1 MDKND
6 VLNGSSSS
14 DQLIKYAKDLS
25 EVYKSEKEKIK
36 ELEAA
41 HKQLMEYAGAL
52 NNTIAELKDRNKEL
66 KNAYLDTV
74 LRLGIAAEYK
84 DKETGDHIARMSNFS
99 VFIAEK
105 IGLPD
110 KNVQNILFASPMHD
124 VGKIGIPDSILLK
137 KGKLTNKEF
146 EIIKTHC
153 TLGARLLSNS
163 NSEILQLA
171 ESIALTHHEK
181 WNGKGYPQGLSG
193 EEIPIEGRIIALA
206 DVFDAL
212 TSKRH
217 YKEPY
222 PVEMACDIIREERG
236 KHFDPELVDVFF
248 DNLNE
253 IIKMRTTLITL

>member
-1 MDKND
+1 MENNN
-6 VLNGSSSS
+6 VPNGSSSS

-25 EVYKSEKEKIK
+25 EVYKSEKEKRK

-41 HKQLMEYAGAL
+41 YKQLMEYAEAL
-52 NNTIAELKDRNKEL
+52 NNTVTELKDKNKEL
-66 KNAYLDTV
+66 KDAYLDTV
-74 LRLGIAAEYK
+74 LRLGIAAEYR
-84 DKETGDHIARMSNFS
+84 DKETGDHIARMSHFS

-153 TLGARLLSNS
+153 TLGARILSNS

-171 ESIALTHHEK
+171 ESIAVTHHEK

-212 TSKRH
+212 TSKRP
-217 YKEPY
+217 YKELY
-222 PVEMACDIIREERG
+222 PVEMACNIIREERG
-236 KHFDPELVDVFF
+236 KHFDPELVDVFL

-253 IIKMRTTLITL
+253 ILKYVQH

>member
-1 MDKND
+1 M
-6 VLNGSSSS
+6 LNGSSSS

-25 EVYKSEKEKIK
+25 EVYKSEKEKRK

-41 HKQLMEYAGAL
+41 YKQLKKYAEAL
-52 NNTIAELKDRNKEL
+52 NNTIEELKDKNKEL
-66 KNAYLDTV
+66 KDAYLDTV

-84 DKETGDHIARMSNFS
+84 DKEIGDHIARMSNFS
-99 VFIAEK
+99 VFIAKK
-105 IGLPD
+105 IALPD
-110 KNVQNILFASPMHD
+110 KNVQNILFSSPMHD

-171 ESIALTHHEK
+171 ESIAFTHHEK
-181 WNGKGYPQGLSG
+181 WNGNGYPQGLSG
-193 EEIPIEGRIIALA
+193 EGIPIEGRIIALA

-222 PVEMACDIIREERG
+222 PVEMACNIIREERG
-236 KHFDPELVDVFF
+236 KHFDPELADVFS

-253 IIKMRTTLITL
+253 IIKMHTTLRTL